1 MKKWTTFL
9 AAFVILC
16 LGAVCSVNKNVAQ
29 AATGSCGSS
38 VQWELDES
46 TGVMKVTGSGAMT
59 SAPQCS
65 DEMKSLVKEITM
77 DDAITVIYTESFVNF
92 KNLEKVKL
100 PARLTKISK
109 GAFGG
114 CEKLQ
119 GVVLPESLTEIEEFA
134 FNECQALTKIT
145 IPKGI
150 KDNGKSSSAFQY
162 SGLTEVTISEGV
174 TKIPDDFFVLCKQL
188 KTVYLPSTLTEIGKG
203 AFGECTSLANIT
215 LPNKLKIIGP
225 YAFNLCTSLTNV
237 VIPASVTTIDKTSY
251 QNTKLTSIT
260 GSSSAVE
267 AVAKELGVKYV
278 SAVVY
283 TAVKG
288 KTYTVG
294 SVKYKVLDTG
304 KGTVSVKSLSKK
316 VKSVTIPKSVKIYG
330 KTFRVVSIEKKAFFK
345 QSQLKKIKIKS
356 TTITKMGAKAF
367 SKINKK
373 ATVTVPKSKK
383 KAYKK
388 LLKKAGL
395 SKKAKVK

>member
-1 MKKWTTFL
+1 MKKITTFL
-9 AAFVILC
+9 AALVVFC
-16 LGAVCSVNKNVAQ
+16 LGAVFSVNSNVAH
-29 AATGSCGSS
+29 AATGSCGAN
-38 VQWELDES
+38 VQWELNES
-46 TGVMKVTGSGAMT
+46 TGVLKVTGSGAMT
-59 SAPQCS
+59 SAPEFTK
-65 DEMKSLVKEITM
+65 EMKEIIKEITM
-77 DDAITVIYTESFVNF
+77 DDAITVIYTESFVDCS
-92 KNLEKVKL
+92 NLEKVKL
-100 PARLTKISK
+100 PSRLTKISK

-134 FNECQALTKIT
+134 FNGCYALTKIT

-150 KDNGKSSSAFQY
+150 KDNGNSSSAFQY
-162 SGLTEVTISEGV
+162 SGLTEVIVSEGV

-267 AVAKELGVKYV
+267 AVAKDLGVKYI
-278 SAVVY
+278 SNVVY

-294 SVKYKVLDTG
+294 SVKYKVLDTS
-304 KGTVSVKSLSKK
+304 KCTVSVKGLSKK

-330 KTFRVVSIEKKAFFK
+330 KTFRVVSIEKKAFYK
-345 QSQLKKIKIKS
+345 QTQLKKIKIKS
-356 TTITKMGAKAF
+356 TTITKMGSKAF
-367 SKINKK
+367 AKINKK